1 MSDSLFV
8 RGRDFV
14 YREGRL
20 LERRLLAALFENGL
34 ARAVVD
40 CLRGYQNEDGGF
52 GHALEPD
59 KRAPASQP
67 LDVEIALEVLD
78 AAGEPDAE
86 MIRRAC
92 DYLETVADDRGALP
106 PVLRSIAGFP
116 RADHWGDGEFA
127 PGAVPTLG
135 LAALLDKHGIE
146 HPWRVRVDDFCWNA
160 VEGNPPDDAHELRE
174 CFAFVENSRD
184 RPRAEAAVERLAQA
198 LSQARWF
205 LPDADSDQ
213 YGLTPLHFAPSP
225 DSRWRALF
233 SDEQIEAHLD
243 RLSEDQQDD
252 GGWPLAWSPPSAA
265 STLDWRGI
273 ETLRALRVLVAYGR
287 TRAP

>member
-1 MSDSLFV
+1 MSDALFA

-20 LERRLLAALFENGL
+20 LERRLLAALFEHGPTG
-34 ARAVVD
+34 AVVD
-40 CLRGYQNEDGGF
+40 CLRGYQNADGGF

-67 LDVEIALEVLD
+67 LDVLIALEALD
-78 AAGEPDAE
+78 AAGATDEE
-86 MIRRAC
+86 MIRRGC
-92 DYLETVADDRGALP
+92 DFLETVADARGALP
-106 PVLRSIAGFP
+106 PVLPSIAGFP

-127 PGAVPTLG
+127 SGPSPAVAI
-135 LAALLDKHGIE
+135 AALLHRLGVD
-146 HPWRVRVDDFCWNA
+146 HPWRERVDAFCWSV
-160 VEGNPPDDAHELRE
+160 VEGEPPDDAHVLRE
-174 CFAFVENSRD
+174 CFAFVESAPD
-184 RPRAEAAVERLAQA
+184 GPRAEATAGCLAQA
-198 LSQARWF
+198 LPQARWF
-205 LPDADSDQ
+205 LPDVGFDE
-213 YGLTPLHFAPSP
+213 YGLTPLHFAPAP

-243 RLSEDQQDD
+243 RLAKDQQDD
-252 GGWPLAWSPPSAA
+252 GGWPLAWQPPSAA

-287 TRAP
+287 TRS